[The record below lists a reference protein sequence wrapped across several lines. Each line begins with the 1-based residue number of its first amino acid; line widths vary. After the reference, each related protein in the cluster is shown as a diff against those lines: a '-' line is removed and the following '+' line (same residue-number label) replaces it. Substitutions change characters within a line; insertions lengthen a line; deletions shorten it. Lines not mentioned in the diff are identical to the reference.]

1 MALPYARSIAEEHL
15 YMRLH
20 PCVCGSTAKTGIG
33 HATGVIAQGLTSE
46 HEFVCGGC
54 GAERRF
60 VFRIPGLAPRY
71 ADKYGGPDP
80 SQIIDAGEWRIVALH
95 AMDRALRLRRQ
106 SGGVRKMFHRGDPKP
121 EIRQAFEE
129 SLAAYQEVRKFIPPG
144 ADEVPDSA
152 FFTEAGRRIRAQEP
166 DVAFTRSFVDA
177 MIDGV
182 RSDLA
187 DVR

>member
-1 MALPYARSIAEEHL
+1 
-15 YMRLH
+15 
-20 PCVCGSTAKTGIG
+20 VCGSTAKTGIG

-71 ADKYGGPDP
+71 QDMYGGPDP
-80 SQIIDAGEWRIVALH
+80 SQIIDAGEWRMVALH
-95 AMDRALRLRRQ
+95 AMEWGLRLQRE
-106 SGGVRKMFHRGDPKP
+106 SSGVRKMFHRDDTKP
-121 EIRQAFEE
+121 EIRRAFEE
-129 SLAAYQEVRKFIPPG
+129 ALAAYQEVLKFIPPG
-144 ADEVPDSA
+144 GDEVPDSA
-152 FFTEAGRRIRAQEP
+152 FFTAAGRRIRAQEP
-166 DVAFTRSFVDA
+166 EMAFARSFLDA

-187 DVR
+187 EIR